1 LPHCS
6 AVPVIHAADSSIRIP
21 GAFLSAI
28 PHEPLTNL
36 DMPAMTMV
44 FRVNDRTTLEKVK
57 EGDKIHV
64 VAERVEGAI
73 TVVEWEASQ

>member
-1 LPHCS
+1 
-6 AVPVIHAADSSIRIP
+6 
-21 GAFLSAI
+21 
-28 PHEPLTNL
+28 
-36 DMPAMTMV
+36 MTMV